1 MPVKHR
7 LWTVEP
13 KPTQIEP
20 TTLADEKAL
29 EEMIVASPEILSDEW
44 MLIGRQEATD
54 GGGRADLMAIAPD
67 ASLILIELKRDKTPR
82 DVIAQ
87 TPDYASWLSGV
98 GAEDVA
104 AMYERFRPGGSLG
117 KDFRSKFGDDLDEDA
132 INETHQLV
140 VVSSA
145 VDSRT
150 ERIVRYLAGRDVPI
164 NLLSFDVF
172 DHGQTQFLS
181 RAWFIDPVEAQ
192 ASASEGSRAER
203 EPWNG
208 EFYAC
213 FGHDETRSW
222 GEAVRYGFISAGG
235 GGWYSGTLNLLEK
248 GSRVWVKAP
257 NYGFVGVGLVTG
269 RRQSAL
275 EFMIGDKPALD
286 VLEEGHY
293 HRNYTADPDR
303 MEYFV
308 PMRWLEDVP
317 IEEAVYEVGLFGNQN
332 TVCRP
337 RTAKWRSTVERLMA
351 AFPKHDST
359 VGHVGEGEARIDEVV

>member
-7 LWTVEP
+7 LWTVGEQ
-13 KPTQIEP
+13 PTQIAT
-20 TTLADEKAL
+20 TTLADERAL
-29 EEMIVASPEILSDEW
+29 EEMIVAAPEILSDQW
-44 MLIGRQEATD
+44 MLIGRQEVTD
-54 GGGRADLMAIAPD
+54 GGGRADLVAIAPD

-87 TPDYASWLSGV
+87 ALDYASWLSGI

-104 AMYERFRPGGSLG
+104 AMYARFRPGCSLG
-117 KDFRSKFGDDLDEDA
+117 KDFKSKFGDDLDEDT
-132 INETHQLV
+132 INESHQLV

-150 ERIVRYLAGRDVPI
+150 ERIVRYLASRDVPI

-172 DHGQTQFLS
+172 EYGETQLLS

-192 ASASEGSRAER
+192 ASASDGSRAER

-235 GGWYSGTLNLLEK
+235 GGWYSGTLNLLEE

-257 NYGFVGVGLVTG
+257 NYGFVGVGVVNG
-269 RRQSAL
+269 ARQSAV
-275 EFMIGDKPALD
+275 EFMIGDKLALE
-286 VLEEGHY
+286 VLKEG
-293 HRNYTADPDR
+293 NYLREHTDDPDY

-308 PMRWLEDVP
+308 PMRWLDHVP
-317 IEEAVYEVGLFGNQN
+317 IDKAVNEVGLFGNQN

-337 RTAKWRSTVERLMA
+337 RTSKWRSTVDRLKV
-351 AFPKHDST
+351 AFPNHDKK
-359 VGHVGEGEARIDEVV
+359 

>member
-7 LWTVEP
+7 LWTVEE
-13 KPTQIEP
+13 KPTQVAP
-20 TTLADEKAL
+20 TTLVDEKAL
-29 EEMIVASPEILSDEW
+29 EEMIVAAPEILSEEW
-44 MLIGRQEATD
+44 MLIGRQEDTN
-54 GGGRADLMAIAPD
+54 GGKADLVAIAPD

-87 TPDYASWLSGV
+87 TLDYASWLSGI

-104 AMYERFRPGGSLG
+104 SMYERFRPGHSLG
-117 KDFRSKFGDDLDEDA
+117 NDFRSKFGNELDEDA

-140 VVSSA
+140 VVSSM

-172 DHGQTQFLS
+172 QHGETQFLS
-181 RAWFIDPVEAQ
+181 RAWFIDPVKAQ
-192 ASASEGSRAER
+192 ASASGGSRAEP

-213 FGHDETRSW
+213 FGDDKARSW
-222 GEAVRYGFISAGG
+222 SEAVKYGFLSAGG

-257 NYGFVGVGLVTG
+257 KYGFVGVGLVTG
-269 RRQSAL
+269 PRQSAL
-275 EFMIGDKPALD
+275 DYMIDNKPALE
-286 VLEEGHY
+286 VLEGAHY
-293 HRNYTADPDR
+293 HREFIDDPDR

-308 PMRWLEDVP
+308 PMCWLDHRP
-317 IEEAVYEVGLFGNQN
+317 IDEAVYEVGLFGNQN

-337 RTAKWRSTVERLMA
+337 RTAKWRSTVERLKA
-351 AFPKHDST
+351 AFPKHEGT
-359 VGHVGEGEARIDEVV
+359 HGRVG

>member
-7 LWTVEP
+7 LWTVEQ
-13 KPTQIEP
+13 KPTQVTS
-20 TTLADEKAL
+20 TTLGEERAL
-29 EEMIVASPEILSDEW
+29 EDMIVATPQILSDQW
-44 MLIGRQEATD
+44 MLVGRQETTD
-54 GGGRADLMAIAPD
+54 GGGRADLIAIAPD
-67 ASLILIELKRDKTPR
+67 ASLVLIELKRDKTPR

-87 TPDYASWLSGV
+87 TLDYASWLSGI

-104 AMYERFRPGGSLG
+104 AMYERFRPGCSLG
-117 KDFRSKFGDDLDEDA
+117 KDFKSKFGDDLDEDA
-132 INETHQLV
+132 INENHQLV
-140 VVSSA
+140 VVSTA

-172 DHGQTQFLS
+172 EHGDAQFLS
-181 RAWFIDPVEAQ
+181 RTWFIDPVEAQ
-192 ASASEGSRAER
+192 ASASEGSRSER

-213 FGHDETRSW
+213 FGHDEARSW
-222 GEAVRYGFISAGG
+222 EEGLRHGFISAGG

-248 GSRVWVKAP
+248 GSRVWVKVP

-275 EFMIGDKPALD
+275 EFVIQDKPALE
-286 VLEEGHY
+286 VLEKGHY
-293 HRNYTADPDR
+293 HRAFTDDTDR

-308 PMRWLEDVP
+308 PIRWLDHVP
-317 IEEAVYEVGLFGNQN
+317 IEKAVYEVGLFGNQN

-337 RTAKWRSTVERLMA
+337 RTAKWRSTVDWLKV
-351 AFPKHDST
+351 AFPNHDRADGS
-359 VGHVGEGEARIDEVV
+359 

>member
-7 LWTVEP
+7 LWTVEQN
-13 KPTQIEP
+13 PTQVAP
-20 TTLADEKAL
+20 TSLAKERAL
-29 EEMIVASPEILSDEW
+29 EDMIVAAPEILSDQW
-44 MLIGRQEATD
+44 MLIGRQETTD
-54 GGGRADLMAIAPD
+54 GGGRADLIAIAPD

-87 TPDYASWLSGV
+87 TLDYASWLSGV

-104 AMYERFRPGGSLG
+104 AMYERFRPGCSLD
-117 KDFRSKFGDDLDEDA
+117 KDFQGKFGDDLDEDA
-132 INETHQLV
+132 INENHQLV
-140 VVSSA
+140 VVSTA

-150 ERIVRYLAGRDVPI
+150 ERIVQYLAGRDVPI

-172 DHGQTQFLS
+172 EHGDAKFLS

-192 ASASEGSRAER
+192 ASASEGSRSER

-222 GEAVRYGFISAGG
+222 DEAVRYGFVSAGG

-275 EFMIGDKPALD
+275 EFMIDDKPALEI
-286 VLEEGHY
+286 LEEGHY
-293 HRNYTADPDR
+293 HRAFTDDPDR

-308 PMRWLEDVP
+308 PIRWLDHVP
-317 IEEAVYEVGLFGNQN
+317 IKKAVYEVGLFGNQN

-337 RTAKWRSTVERLMA
+337 RTAKWRSTVDRLKA
-351 AFPKHDST
+351 AFPNHNPADGS
-359 VGHVGEGEARIDEVV
+359 

>member
-7 LWTVEP
+7 LWTVEE
-13 KPTQIEP
+13 KPTQVAS
-20 TTLADEKAL
+20 TTLVDEKAL
-29 EEMIVASPEILSDEW
+29 EDMIVASPEILSDEW
-44 MLIGRQEATD
+44 MLVGHQEATD
-54 GGGRADLMAIAPD
+54 GGGRVDLVAIAPD

-87 TPDYASWLSGV
+87 TLDYASWLSGI

-104 AMYERFRPGGSLG
+104 AMYERFRPGRSLG
-117 KDFRSKFGDDLDEDA
+117 NDFRSKFGDDLDEDA

-140 VVSSA
+140 VVSSM

-150 ERIVRYLAGRDVPI
+150 ERIVTYLASRDVPI

-172 DHGQTQFLS
+172 EHGKTQFLS

-192 ASASEGSRAER
+192 ASASEGSRTER

-213 FGHDETRSW
+213 FGHDEARSW
-222 GEAVRYGFISAGG
+222 GEAVQHGFLSGGG

-257 NYGFVGVGLVTG
+257 KYGFVGVGLVTG
-269 RRQSAL
+269 PRQSGL
-275 EFMIGDKPALD
+275 EYMIGNKPALE

-293 HRNYTADPDR
+293 HREFSDDPDR

-308 PMRWLEDVP
+308 PMRWLDHVP
-317 IEEAVYEVGLFGNQN
+317 IEKAVYEVGLFGNQN

-337 RTAKWRSTVERLMA
+337 RTAKWRSTVERLKV
-351 AFPKHDST
+351 AFPNYDRTEEHL
-359 VGHVGEGEARIDEVV
+359 G

>member
-7 LWTVEP
+7 LWTVEE
-13 KPTQIEP
+13 KPRQIAA
-20 TTLADEKAL
+20 TNLADEKAL
-29 EEMIVASPEILSDEW
+29 EDMIVAAPEILSDEW

-54 GGGRADLMAIAPD
+54 GGRRADLIAIAPD

-87 TPDYASWLSGV
+87 TLDYASWLSGV
-98 GAEDVA
+98 RAEDVVG
-104 AMYERFRPGGSLG
+104 MYERFQPGRSLG
-117 KDFRSKFGDDLDEDA
+117 QEFRAKFGDDLDEDS

-150 ERIVRYLAGRDVPI
+150 
-164 NLLSFDVF
+164 
-172 DHGQTQFLS
+172 
-181 RAWFIDPVEAQ
+181 
-192 ASASEGSRAER
+192 ER

-222 GEAVRYGFISAGG
+222 AEAIRYGFISAGG
-235 GGWYSGTLNLLEK
+235 GNWYSGTLKLLEE

-257 NYGFVGVGLVTG
+257 NYGFVAVGLVTG

-275 EFMIGDKPALD
+275 EFMIGDKPALE

-293 HRNYTADPDR
+293 HRDFTDDPDR

-308 PMRWLEDVP
+308 PMRWFEHVP
-317 IEEAVYEVGLFGNQN
+317 IEKAVYEVGLFGNQN

-337 RTAKWRSTVERLMA
+337 RTAKWRTTVEKLKA
-351 AFPKHDST
+351 AFPNHDST
-359 VGHVGEGEARIDEVV
+359 VGREGEASIDGVV

>member
-7 LWTVEP
+7 LWTVED
-13 KPTQIEP
+13 KPTQVAS
-20 TTLADEKAL
+20 TTLVDERAL
-29 EEMIVASPEILSDEW
+29 EDMIVAAPEILSDEW

-54 GGGRADLMAIAPD
+54 GGGRADLVAIAPD

-87 TPDYASWLSGV
+87 TLDYASWLSGIS
-98 GAEDVA
+98 AEDVA
-104 AMYERFRPGGSLG
+104 AMYERFRPGRSLG
-117 KDFRSKFGDDLDEDA
+117 NDFRSKFAAELDEDA

-140 VVSSA
+140 VVSSI

-150 ERIVRYLAGRDVPI
+150 ERIVRYLTDLDVPI

-172 DHGQTQFLS
+172 EHGETQFLS
-181 RAWFIDPVEAQ
+181 RVWFLDPMEAQ
-192 ASASEGSRAER
+192 ANASEGTRAER

-222 GEAVRYGFISAGG
+222 GEAVQYGFLSAGG
-235 GGWYSGTLNLLEK
+235 GGWYSGTLSLLAK

-257 NYGFVGVGLVTG
+257 TYGFVGVGLVTG
-269 RRQSAL
+269 PRQSAL
-275 EFMIGDKPALD
+275 EFMIDNKPALE

-293 HRNYTADPDR
+293 HRECTDDLDR

-308 PMRWLEDVP
+308 PIRWLDHVP
-317 IEEAVYEVGLFGNQN
+317 IENAVDGVGLFGNQN

-337 RTAKWRSTVERLMA
+337 RTAKWRSTVERLKM
-351 AFPKHDST
+351 AFPNHDGT
-359 VGHVGEGEARIDEVV
+359 DGHVG

>member
-1 MPVKHR
+1 
-7 LWTVEP
+7 
-13 KPTQIEP
+13 
-20 TTLADEKAL
+20 
-29 EEMIVASPEILSDEW
+29 MIVASPEILSDQW

-54 GGGRADLMAIAPD
+54 GGGRADLVAIAPD

-82 DVIAQ
+82 DVVAQ
-87 TPDYASWLSGV
+87 TLDYASWLRRI

-104 AMYERFRPGGSLG
+104 AMYKRFRPDSSLE
-117 KDFRSKFGDDLDEDA
+117 KDFKSKFGYDLDEDA
-132 INETHQLV
+132 INAAHQLV

-150 ERIVRYLAGRDVPI
+150 ERIVDYLASRDVPI

-172 DHGQTQFLS
+172 EHGNTQFLS

-192 ASASEGSRAER
+192 ASASDGSRAES

-213 FGHDETRSW
+213 FGHDEARSW
-222 GEAVRYGFISAGG
+222 GEAVRYGFVCAGG
-235 GGWYSGTLNLLEK
+235 GGWYSGTLNLLEMN
-248 GSRVWVKAP
+248 SRVWVKAP
-257 NYGFVGVGLVTG
+257 NYGFVGVGVVTG
-269 RRQSAL
+269 PRQSAL
-275 EFMIGDKPALD
+275 EYTIGDKPALE
-286 VLEEGHY
+286 VLEAGHY
-293 HRNYTADPDR
+293 HREFTDDPDI

-308 PMRWLEDVP
+308 PVRWLDHVP

-337 RTAKWRSTVERLMA
+337 RAAKWRSTVARLKV
-351 AFPKHDST
+351 AFPKHVDAD
-359 VGHVGEGEARIDEVV
+359 GQIGDET

>member
-7 LWTVEP
+7 LWTVEE
-13 KPTQIEP
+13 KPMQVAP
-20 TTLADEKAL
+20 TTLVDERAL
-29 EEMIVASPEILSDEW
+29 EEMIVAAPEILSDEW

-54 GGGRADLMAIAPD
+54 GGGRADLVAIAPD
-67 ASLILIELKRDKTPR
+67 ASLILIELKRNKTPR

-87 TPDYASWLSGV
+87 TLDYASWLSGI
-98 GAEDVA
+98 GAEEVA
-104 AMYERFRPGGSLG
+104 AMYKRFRPGRSLG
-117 KDFRSKFGDDLDEDA
+117 NDFRSKFGNDLDEDA

-140 VVSSA
+140 VVSSM

-150 ERIVRYLAGRDVPI
+150 ERIVRYLASRDVPI

-172 DHGQTQFLS
+172 KHGKTQFLS

-192 ASASEGSRAER
+192 ASASEGSPTER

-213 FGHDETRSW
+213 FGHGETRSW
-222 GEAVRYGFISAGG
+222 GEAVQHGFLSAGG
-235 GGWYSGTLNLLEK
+235 GGWYSGTLNLLEI

-269 RRQSAL
+269 PRQSGL
-275 EFMIGDKPALD
+275 EYMIGNKPALE
-286 VLEEGHY
+286 VLGEGHY
-293 HRNYTADPDR
+293 HREFSDDPER

-308 PMRWLEDVP
+308 PMRWLDHAP
-317 IEEAVYEVGLFGNQN
+317 IEKAVYEVGLFGNQN

-337 RTAKWRSTVERLMA
+337 RAAKWRSTVERLKV
-351 AFPKHDST
+351 AFPNHVATD
-359 VGHVGEGEARIDEVV
+359 GHLG